1 MVSFSVCHVL
11 FARRAVVFSCCALV
25 SLLLL
30 CSRVPSPAVLL
41 CPFSCC
47 AVRALSSSLPAKLTR
62 PFFFCTSST
71 DPTHYSTPSRALSGA
86 RHIVSSTS
94 LCVVSLDRSV
104 AFPVQSL
111 QRTELIRHI
120 FFNPISF
127 FLLSFFLFSSSSLA
141 QSTACSKQ
149 KGGHGTTGADAV
161 YFFIYS
167 RRVLPN
173 VGVRNRA
180 QSGDDVRRF
189 EEVCPRDSEPF
200 GVCFCDEYFLTPSSC
215 EDGLCFSN
223 HHHPRT

>member
-1 MVSFSVCHVL
+1 MF
-11 FARRAVVFSCCALV
+11 
-25 SLLLL
+25 
-30 CSRVPSPAVLL
+30 
-41 CPFSCC
+41 
-47 AVRALSSSLPAKLTR
+47 
-62 PFFFCTSST
+62 
-71 DPTHYSTPSRALSGA
+71 
-86 RHIVSSTS
+86 
-94 LCVVSLDRSV
+94 
-104 AFPVQSL
+104 
-111 QRTELIRHI
+111 LIR
-120 FFNPISF
+120 
-127 FLLSFFLFSSSSLA
+127 FLFFFLFSFSSLA